1 MYYPF
6 KYRVVTECS
15 SNEEA
20 KVDDRG
26 RQVLLETNNYQVAR
40 KECIEWAAY
49 DDPAVLSLYQQALSF
64 RDLSILAFGAV
75 YLIQILD
82 AGVEAHFVSFD
93 VSDNLSLTVDPM
105 LMNLKTPGFSIKMNF
120 R

>member
-20 KVDDRG
+20 KIDDHG

-49 DDPAVLSLYQQALSF
+49 DDIQVQVLGRWGQVKF
-64 RDLSILAFGAV
+64 TCDGA
-75 YLIQILD
+75 Y
-82 AGVEAHFVSFD
+82 EAETRYPK
-93 VSDNLSLTVDPM
+93 TVDS
-105 LMNLKTPGFSIKMNF
+105 LAQRQYN
-120 R
+120 